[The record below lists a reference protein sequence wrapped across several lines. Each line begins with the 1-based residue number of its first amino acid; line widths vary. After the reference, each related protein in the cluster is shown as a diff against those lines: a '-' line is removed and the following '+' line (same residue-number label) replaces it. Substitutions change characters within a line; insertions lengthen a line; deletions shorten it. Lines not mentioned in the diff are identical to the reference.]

1 MKLSERSPMTRRVL
15 HYLDSDVLGGSEEA
29 ALHLMRSTACS
40 GRVTR
45 ALLVD
50 GHGENISVNARS

>member
-1 MKLSERSPMTRRVL
+1 
-15 HYLDSDVLGGSEEA
+15 
-29 ALHLMRSTACS
+29 MRSTARS

-50 GHGENISVNARS
+50 GHDRVREHGTTADEIFHVTALGAGADGKT